1 MDSNAQYYPFDS
13 FQPPIADSLIRDGE
27 CKNGHESC
35 LFRIIELYH
44 GRFTLRKLSR
54 WKQWVST
61 WWHGWLIRID
71 NYMSVPFRAAFS
83 RNNAPLC
90 PLSLYTKI
98 FFTLF
103 SIDVYHRSKLS
114 TPPPPD
120 LSIRILGWNAFI
132 YQTYDVLCNFIVRIT
147 QRVKMKRVGDLL
159 NSN

>member
-54 WKQWVST
+54 WKQWECRPGDTDDWYVS
-61 WWHGWLIRID
+61 IIIC
-71 NYMSVPFRAAFS
+71 PFRFEPHS
-83 RNNAPLC
+83 LKQC
-90 PLSLYTKI
+90 PSLPALFIHKNI
-98 FFTLF
+98 FHPVF
-103 SIDVYHRSKLS
+103 HRCISKLS

-132 YQTYDVLCNFIVRIT
+132 YQTYDVLCNFIVLHNVLKWNVSVIY
-147 QRVKMKRVGDLL
+147 
-159 NSN
+159 